1 LEALDAGPVD
11 EKDCR
16 AALVHFGPLWDSLST
31 REQARIS
38 HTLVARVAYDGT
50 SAIPYNLQ
58 NRGIAFSWETPRG
71 KRDVLASG
79 GGKPA
84 NALNYGLRSGYP
96 PPHRLRT
103 DAGAHIV
110 AYAHCVRIS
119 EDGDSLYANRWARG
133 DRQNRRGKRFG
144 KQSVGIDLQ
153 SMKRVRCH
161 GSA

>member
-16 AALVHFGPLWDSLST
+16 AALVHFGPLWDSLRT

-38 HTLVARVAYDGT
+38 RTLVARVAYDGT

-58 NRGIAFSWETPRG
+58 NRGISFSRETPRD

-79 GGKPA
+79 GGIPA

-110 AYAHCVRIS
+110 AYAPACGFQKTVIPCTRTAGLEVTGKTVGANGS
-119 EDGDSLYANRWARG
+119 ESRPLASI
-133 DRQNRRGKRFG
+133 F
-144 KQSVGIDLQ
+144 
-153 SMKRVRCH
+153 RV
-161 GSA
+161 